1 VKKGKCGKILSPN
14 QKLVATNNCK
24 ERYDHFS
31 YNLFFSIILVLFSC
45 CFFMLYFE
53 REKEYEENCLVRSG
67 IYEELSEMLIY
78 SQEQTEFQRLSLTKP
93 TLNWEDRNSI

>member
-1 VKKGKCGKILSPN
+1 
-14 QKLVATNNCK
+14 
-24 ERYDHFS
+24 
-31 YNLFFSIILVLFSC
+31 
-45 CFFMLYFE
+45 MLYFE